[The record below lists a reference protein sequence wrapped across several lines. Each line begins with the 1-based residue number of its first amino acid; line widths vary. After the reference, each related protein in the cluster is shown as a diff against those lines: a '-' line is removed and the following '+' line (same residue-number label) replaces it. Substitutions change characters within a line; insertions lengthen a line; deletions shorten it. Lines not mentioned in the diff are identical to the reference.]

1 MKKNLFKII
10 SLFLICI
17 TCISVLSYANSDSWS
32 IDVDKTFDS
41 SNADNNIGLDYA
53 EDNVTK
59 IIGNCI
65 SIVQVIGVGVAVILL
80 ISLGIKYMISSVE
93 EKAKVKEHA
102 VIYVIGAIVFFS
114 AAGILQIIQIFIEEN
129 FVV

>member
-1 MKKNLFKII
+1 MKKKLFKII

-17 TCISVLSYANSDSWS
+17 TCISILSYADSSWIN
-32 IDVDKTFDS
+32 IDNTFDS
-41 SNADNNIGLDYA
+41 SSADNNTGLDDA

-65 SIVQVIGVGVAVILL
+65 SVVQVIGIGVAVLLL

-102 VIYVIGAIVFFS
+102 MIYVIGAIVFFS
-114 AAGILQIIQIFIEEN
+114 AAGILQIIQVFIQSN